1 MKKFNQ
7 FREDSL
13 LEVLKASDPTGK
25 WISDFVH
32 SDNPKFAGKSKKER
46 IRMALGASYA
56 SKRNEEVDLNEA
68 GIPKNHTIEAH
79 GIRGMNG
86 IAWRK
91 TFKNHEHLSDWA
103 DKNDSVEVHA
113 TRDLEQA
120 KKGNLSPAMRE
131 EASPMI
137 KPPSNRFDNKKE
149 AFTHAKTHG
158 GKVFRSTYIDPNTGN
173 KNITFVVK
181 KGVAEAN
188 YQHTDGHAFN
198 AFKAELETKHGKGNV
213 KIDGD
218 GNVADAY
225 HVKTGKH
232 LGFIDGSHAEVNE
245 QGVAEAKDEGEYD
258 YEGAMAKTQLQTICR
273 AAAELKDILKD
284 DENLPE
290 WVQSKITKAE
300 DYITSSLD
308 YMKSSEELGEEVEEL
323 DELSKSTLASYAKS
337 AAGSATIKRKI
348 AADFENRGTRAK
360 SPGMKQAN
368 AKLSQDYKEKSWK
381 RQDNVNKA
389 IDRLAKE
396 EVEPIEELNKDTLYS
411 YTNKA
416 DKDITKRHKELG
428 AQIRADKSIE
438 ANKNAAKIGK
448 RLTGTDRAETRLNK
462 EDTEVAEARM
472 SAAQRLWNAEQKQRA
487 KSDASL
493 ARTPSSIPKPEEK
506 K

>member
-25 WISDFVH
+25 WIDDFVH

-56 SKRNEEVDLNEA
+56 SKRNEEFDLEEA
-68 GIPKNHTIEAH
+68 IKLGSKVKMHSPGKDYHEQEGHVGEIRHGLYKGAPKKYTIDYGNGKSVQLGKSNIKHQTPDKWHAEENNHWHDAGKQDAENGKRPKPRTYLPTLKDKQAKHPEEVYFY
-79 GIRGMNG
+79 MNG
-86 IAWRK
+86 YK
-91 TFKNHEHLSDWA
+91 S
-103 DKNDSVEVHA
+103 
-113 TRDLEQA
+113 
-120 KKGNLSPAMRE
+120 
-131 EASPMI
+131 I
-137 KPPSNRFDNKKE
+137 KQ
-149 AFTHAKTHG
+149 
-158 GKVFRSTYIDPNTGN
+158 
-173 KNITFVVK
+173 
-181 KGVAEAN
+181 GVAEGHYEDADDHMSKAN
-188 YQHTDGHAFN
+188 D
-198 AFKAELETKHGKGNV
+198 
-213 KIDGD
+213 
-218 GNVADAY
+218 ADAKGDKLTY
-225 HVKTGKH
+225 HHHMADYHDSLSQWHEDKGRSASADK
-232 LGFIDGSHAEVNE
+232 HAEKADFHSDKYTE
-245 QGVAEAKDEGEYD
+245 LARGVKEAKDEGEYD

-323 DELSKSTLASYAKS
+323 DELSKSTLGSYAKK
-337 AAGSATIKRKI
+337 AARDSTITRKI
-348 AADFENRGTRAK
+348 ASDFEHMSDRART
-360 SPGMKQAN
+360 PGMKQAAGMN
-368 AKLSQDYKEKSWK
+368 AQNYKERSWK
-381 RQDNVNKA
+381 RRDNVDKA
-389 IDRLAKE
+389 IDRL
-396 EVEPIEELNKDTLYS
+396 T
-411 YTNKA
+411 
-416 DKDITKRHKELG
+416 
-428 AQIRADKSIE
+428 
-438 ANKNAAKIGK
+438 
-448 RLTGTDRAETRLNK
+448 K

>member
-46 IRMALGASYA
+46 IQMALGASYA
-56 SKRNEEVDLNEA
+56 SKRNEEVDLEEA
-68 GIPKNHTIEAH
+68 IKLGSKVKMHSPGKDYHEQEGHVGEIRHGLYKGAPKKYTIDYGNGKSVQLGKSNIKHQTPDKWHAEENNHWHDAGKQDAENGKRPNPRTYLKTLKDKQAKHPEEVYFY
-79 GIRGMNG
+79 MNG
-86 IAWRK
+86 YK
-91 TFKNHEHLSDWA
+91 
-103 DKNDSVEVHA
+103 SVKPGVA
-113 TRDLEQA
+113 
-120 KKGNLSPAMRE
+120 E

-137 KPPSNRFDNKKE
+137 KPPLNRFDNKKE

-181 KGVAEAN
+181 K
-188 YQHTDGHAFN
+188 
-198 AFKAELETKHGKGNV
+198 
-213 KIDGD
+213 
-218 GNVADAY
+218 
-225 HVKTGKH
+225 
-232 LGFIDGSHAEVNE
+232 E
-245 QGVAEAKDEGEYD
+245 QGVAEAKDSREYD
-258 YEGAMAKTQLQTICR
+258 YEGDMAKSQLRSIIANAQR
-273 AAAELKDILKD
+273 AHDMLED
-284 DENLPE
+284 DTNMAE
-290 WVQSKITKAE
+290 WVQSKITLAA
-300 DYITSSLD
+300 DYISTVAD
-308 YMKSSEELGEEVEEL
+308 YMQSEVKEEVEEL

-337 AAGSATIKRKI
+337 ASRSATIKRKI
-348 AADFENRGTRAK
+348 AADFENKGARAK
-360 SPGMKQAN
+360 SPGMKAAN
-368 AKLSQDYKEKSWK
+368 AKLSKDYKEKSWK
-381 RQDNVNKA
+381 RQDSVNKA

-411 YTNKA
+411 YINKA
-416 DKDITKRHKELG
+416 DKQIDAKHKVLGPQIKAGNTK
-428 AQIRADKSIE
+428 A
-438 ANKNAAKIGK
+438 ANKTSAIIGK
-448 RLTGTDRAETRLNK
+448 RMTGMDRAETRLNK